1 MSKRMPE
8 EEPPG
13 PEEVRVSYRR
23 RYGAVL
29 AEALL
34 EAFIEESK
42 LENNPNGAAGIPP
55 WGRVIRVG
63 VKSVSKFMHQN
74 SINKSKSLGA
84 KWEVVTPRKL
94 FTDTGCEICKV
105 PFPEET

>member
-1 MSKRMPE
+1 MPE
-8 EEPPG
+8 EEPPR
-13 PEEVRVSYRR
+13 PEEVRVYYRR
-23 RYGAVL
+23 HYGAVL

-34 EAFIEESK
+34 EAFLEESK

-55 WGRVIRVG
+55 WARVIRVG

-84 KWEVVTPRKL
+84 KWEALSLMDIWRDQGVGSSCWSNPDCDL
-94 FTDTGCEICKV
+94 
-105 PFPEET
+105 